1 MNPTKHYGTRL
12 SQRGITSAMAD
23 LVLRYGEI
31 RQDKYVMTKK
41 MALALIAEFKKVVTY
56 WDRVQKF
63 DSESM
68 NNIQIDILNETRYEI
83 KILLKIADTD
93 GAAIVESDN
102 TLITAYKLH

>member
-1 MNPTKHYGTRL
+1 MNPSKHYGARL

-31 RQDKYVMTKK
+31 RQDKYVITKK
-41 MALALIAEFKKVVTY
+41 MAQKLIAEFKKVVSY
-56 WDRVQKF
+56 WDRIQKF
-63 DSESM
+63 NPESM
-68 NNIQIDILNETRYEI
+68 NNIQIDILNETREEI

-93 GAAIVESDN
+93 GVAIVESNN

>member
-23 LVLRYGEI
+23 IVLRYGEI
-31 RQDKYVMTKK
+31 RQDKYVMSKK
-41 MALALIAEFKKVVTY
+41 LAQRLIAEFKQVVAY
-56 WDRVQKF
+56 WERIQKF
-63 DSESM
+63 APDTM
-68 NNIQIDILNETRYEI
+68 NNIQIDILNETRKEI

-93 GAAIVESDN
+93 GAAIVESNN